1 MNEPDVREEL
11 RIIRAM
17 VEKTRR
23 STAETG
29 GLFVFWGALII
40 AAMGGTM
47 ILEHFELYR
56 WIWFLWTV
64 TGVLGWGYSIFYGL
78 KKSRSKAAMTYAET
92 ATRYLGIACGVG
104 FFLACF
110 ILPLLKIYSTD
121 AIPVVFSL
129 VAGILFFV
137 FGGIQEW
144 PLFLWIGAAWWAG
157 SAGLAITPPQ
167 IRNPA
172 FLGLFIAGYFIPSL
186 LVWLKYRRE
195 QRPR

>member
-11 RIIRAM
+11 RIIRDM

-29 GLFVFWGALII
+29 GLYVFWGALII
-40 AAMGGTM
+40 AAMAGTM

-56 WIWFLWTV
+56 WIWFAWTAATV
-64 TGVLGWGYSIFYGL
+64 IGWGFSLFYGL
-78 KKSRSKAAMTYAET
+78 KRSRSKTPKTYAEM
-92 ATRYLGIACGVG
+92 ATRHLGIACGAG
-104 FFLACF
+104 FLFACF
-110 ILPLLKIYSTD
+110 ALPLLKIYPLD
-121 AIPVVFSL
+121 VIPVVFSL
-129 VAGILFFV
+129 IAGIFFFV

-157 SAGLAITPPQ
+157 SIGLAVVPPG

-172 FLGLFIAGYFIPSL
+172 FLGLFVAGYFVPSL
-186 LVWLKYRRE
+186 VVWLKYRRE

>member
-29 GLFVFWGALII
+29 GLFVFWGGLII
-40 AAMGGTM
+40 AALGGTM
-47 ILEHFELYR
+47 ILEHFKQYR
-56 WIWFLWTV
+56 WIWLFWTAV
-64 TGVLGWGYSIFYGL
+64 VVLGWGYSLFYGL
-78 KKSRSKAAMTYAET
+78 KRSRAKTAKTYAEM
-92 ATRYLGIACGVG
+92 ATRHLGIACGSG
-104 FFLACF
+104 FLLACF
-110 ILPLLKIYSTD
+110 ALPLLKIYPTD
-121 AIPVVFSL
+121 VIPVVFSL
-129 VAGILFFV
+129 IAGIFFFV

-157 SAGLAITPPQ
+157 SIGLAMVPPQ

-172 FLGLFIAGYFIPSL
+172 FLGLFVAGYFVPSL

-195 QRPR
+195 QRVR